1 MKKPGIALLFITA
14 FLIPNFVFQLE
25 AGAAPIAVSTS
36 QLHGRHIVI
45 NLGKKWAKKKVTIDF
60 SYVKVAKTKRTVVS
74 TLGRTLT
81 DKSGKASLCKAR
93 TLPKKSTIRVRYGSR
108 VIAKRYFA
116 KGLVMPGCNSQ
127 ANQATTPTSS
137 STTTTSTSTTTTSTT
152 IPQLA
157 SPSSLA
163 LAQISDTGSSNS
175 DRITNA
181 STLRF
186 IGNAPSGSSV
196 QILMNGQNAGSP
208 CTADSS
214 GDFACDISGVS
225 EGVHSVTSVSTLNGL
240 QSHQSSAIQVTVDRT
255 APTASI
261 TPSRS
266 DVGANATFT
275 ATVNSSESVTG
286 LTISSIDIDCGG
298 SCSTSPL
305 SGSGSSYQFSMTVSG
320 LNRDIYFFFY
330 GGEFTDIAG
339 NPNTAFYLQ
348 QIGYDQFGPVFTAG
362 VVSGKIRLTFNEA
375 PTGFTLT
382 DLALVRESYDCTYF
396 YGRTVVNG
404 YLSNLQMVNSN
415 PLLWEIDMDPI
426 LRNDWQSQPNY
437 YKLIINGSYSDEW
450 GNVSSSSMHQEDQDI
465 SDWSAFC

>member
-1 MKKPGIALLFITA
+1 MMKKPGIALLFIVA
-14 FLIPNFVFQLE
+14 FLIPNFVFQRQAE
-25 AGAAPIAVSTS
+25 AAPIAVSKS
-36 QLHGRHIVI
+36 QPHGAHIVI
-45 NLGKKWAKKKVTIDF
+45 SLGKKWAKKKVTIDF

-81 DKSGKASLCKAR
+81 DKSGKAYLCKTR
-93 TLPKKSTIRVRYGSR
+93 TLPKKSTVRVRYGSKI
-108 VIAKRYFA
+108 IAKRYFA
-116 KGLVMPGCNSQ
+116 KGLIMPGCNSQ
-127 ANQATTPTSS
+127 ANQSATPTS
-137 STTTTSTSTTTTSTT
+137 STTTTSTSTT
-152 IPQLA
+152 IPQTA

-240 QSHQSSAIQVTVDRT
+240 QSNQSSAIQVTVDRT
-255 APTASI
+255 APTAAI

-266 DVGANATFT
+266 DIGANATFT

-286 LTISSIDIDCGG
+286 LTIASIDIWCTGT
-298 SCSTSPL
+298 CSTSQL
-305 SGSGSSYQFSMTVSG
+305 TGTGTSYQFSMTVSN
-320 LNRDIYFFFY
+320 LSQDIAFFFY
-330 GGEFTDIAG
+330 GGEFSDIAG
-339 NPNTAFYLQ
+339 NPNTEYYLQ
-348 QIGYDQFGPVFTAG
+348 AVGYDRLGPVFSAG

-375 PTGFTLT
+375 PSGFTLT
-382 DLALVRESYDCTYF
+382 DLALVRESYDCTF
-396 YGRTVVNG
+396 FTGRTVVNG

-415 PLLWEIDMDPI
+415 PLLWEIDMVST
-426 LRNDWQSQPNY
+426 LVNEWQFQPNY

-465 SDWSAFC
+465 SDWSAHC